1 MSSSVPFT
9 SEACLQIPA
18 VESSYQPK
26 GSYVS
31 LGEYDQVYKVGEKS
45 SFAIIAIYDVFGF
58 SSQSE
63 QGADIL
69 SETLGCQVF
78 MPDFFRG
85 DPVTNKG
92 LARLL
97 KADGVQKIGAYGL
110 CWGERIA
117 TVAGINAGLDEGSAP
132 LFNAV
137 ASIHPGIACRG
148 DPQSNKRITLDDVE
162 KVTVP
167 TALYASNG
175 EPIDVYKELV
185 EALDKLPFSSKNAY
199 RYYEK
204 MHHGWAAA
212 RADLDNEENRKE
224 FGDVYSRL
232 ASFFKNVM

>member
-1 MSSSVPFT
+1 MPG
-9 SEACLQIPA
+9 LQ
-18 VESSYQPK
+18 
-26 GSYVS
+26 
-31 LGEYDQVYKVGEKS
+31 
-45 SFAIIAIYDVFGF
+45 
-58 SSQSE
+58 
-63 QGADIL
+63 
-69 SETLGCQVF
+69 
-78 MPDFFRG
+78 
-85 DPVTNKG
+85 G

-110 CWGERIA
+110 CWGGRIA
-117 TVAGINAGLDEGSAP
+117 TVAGINASLDEGSAP

-232 ASFFKNVM
+232 ASFFKSVM